1 MIPVATIVSTL
12 RKGNNMT
19 VELGI
24 GMFVYNM
31 IALLIGAII
40 VYKIINNNNDRE

>member
-1 MIPVATIVSTL
+1 
-12 RKGNNMT
+12 MT

-31 IALLIGAII
+31 IALLIGAILVYI
-40 VYKIINNNNDRE
+40 VININNRE

>member
-1 MIPVATIVSTL
+1 
-12 RKGNNMT
+12 MT

-31 IALLIGAII
+31 IALLIGMLIAF
-40 VYKIINNNNDRE
+40 YIINRDDDK

>member
-1 MIPVATIVSTL
+1 MVRGEIPQPFL
-12 RKGNNMT
+12 KENNMT

-31 IALLIGAII
+31 IALCIGAILVYI
-40 VYKIINNNNDRE
+40 VINRNNKE